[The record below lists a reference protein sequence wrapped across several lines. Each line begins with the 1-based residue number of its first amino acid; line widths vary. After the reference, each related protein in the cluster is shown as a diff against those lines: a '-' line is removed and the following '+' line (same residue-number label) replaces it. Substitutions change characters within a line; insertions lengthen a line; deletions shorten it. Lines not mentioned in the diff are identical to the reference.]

1 VEFRILGPVEVL
13 DAQGRPLALG
23 GPKQRALLAVLLLH
37 AGQVVAVERLVDEL
51 WGEDP
56 PDTAAHSLQVYVAN
70 LRKMLE
76 PHRPRRAAGGVLR
89 TRAPGYLVDLGPE
102 ELDLSRFERLARE
115 GRTALAAGDPAQAA
129 RWLHAAEG
137 LWRGPAL
144 GDVTLAASG
153 QGELVRLEERRLAA
167 VEDRI
172 EAELALGH
180 HAELVGELQALVA
193 AQPLRERLWGHL
205 MLALYRSGR
214 QAEALAAYRQTR
226 ETLAEELG
234 IDPSPALQELE
245 RAILAQDPTLMPP
258 APVRHAT
265 EPPPAVR
272 DGAIRDGARAGE
284 AAASLRVTGPPLVAC
299 HRCGQQNPDG
309 AERCSACGVSLAPA
323 LQGGREERKVVT
335 VLACQLVGPD
345 APADAADPEDL
356 RAGLRPYQARVRR
369 ELERFG
375 GRVERMVGPELM
387 AVFGAPAAH
396 EDDPERAVRAALAIR
411 DTVTDFNQHEAAPG
425 LEVQIG
431 ITTGEV
437 VVALDVTFDA
447 GEAAI
452 TGALIASATRLLQAA
467 PPGTVLVDEATYWA
481 TTHTVTYQ
489 RGKPIRVR
497 GGAKPLASWRAAAA
511 RGAVAVELTRQ
522 PATPFVGRQ
531 DELDLLK
538 RSYARA
544 VRDSVVQLVTI
555 TGEPGVGKS
564 RLVREFAAFLDAQEE
579 LVAWRQGRCLPY
591 GEGITFWALGEVV
604 KAEAGILESD
614 DPQAAGAKLAAAV
627 AVTVQEPAERD
638 WVTTKLAPLVGLGS
652 ESGGVVERS
661 EAFAAWRSFLEAVA
675 ARRPLVLVVE
685 DLHWADEALL
695 AFLEHL
701 LEWAGPVPLLL
712 VGTARPELY
721 DCAPGWGGG
730 TRNATTIAL
739 PPLSDE
745 ETARLLLALLARPV
759 LPAELQH
766 LLLVRAEGNPL
777 YAEEFVRLLAD
788 RKLLERRGRSLRLVE
803 GAELPVP
810 ETLHAL
816 IAARLDALSP
826 RDKALLQDAAVV
838 GQVFW
843 SGALAAM
850 SQVDEPPLQ
859 HALHALARKELVRPV
874 RRSSVAGQAEYAFWH
889 ALVRDVAYGQL
900 PRAARADRHRR
911 AAEWLE
917 ALAPDRADDRAEL
930 LAHHWQAALQ
940 FARAAGQETA
950 VLADRARVAL
960 REAGDRSLQ
969 LNAFA
974 AAARWYAAALDF
986 WPADHAERPRL
997 LLRLGEARVH
1007 TEQAGGELLEEAHDG
1022 LLAQGDREGAAE
1034 AEALLGRLLWRQ
1046 GQGEPGIEHDRRAVA
1061 LLADAPP
1068 SRTKAQVLA
1077 NLANTLMMRGQ
1088 REETV
1093 QVGRQA
1099 LAIAQTLGLDQE
1111 RAVALNFIGVA
1122 RVDGGDRGGV
1132 EDLEQAVTIA
1142 VKANSPQ
1149 GAVAH
1154 ANLASVRIA
1163 LGDLA
1168 RGFEL
1173 QAKGHEAAERFGL
1186 ASVVRYFRTERI
1198 FQDFLQGRWD
1208 AALDGADRFVAE
1220 AEAGSPHFAEPVA
1233 RYGRGLIRLARG
1245 DFPGA
1250 LADAIA
1256 AAELATQS
1264 GQLDVLLSTLAFHAG
1279 ALLASGRRQ
1288 EAGARASELLAV
1300 LAEHGPL
1307 ATSSDWPGQLAV
1319 VLHALGRGGELLE
1332 LVASVTAPTPWLQA
1346 AAAMAAGRFEQ
1357 AADIYAQIGSLPDEA
1372 FARLRA
1378 AQHLIAA
1385 GQRAEASVQLQRA
1398 LGFYREVRAD
1408 AYLRE
1413 AEALLAASA

>member
-1 VEFRILGPVEVL
+1 VQFRILGPLEVL

-37 AGQVVAVERLVDEL
+37 AGQVVAVERLIDEL
-51 WGEDP
+51 WGQDP

-70 LRKMLE
+70 LRKILE
-76 PHRPRRAAGGVLR
+76 PHRPRRAAGGALR
-89 TRAPGYLVDLGPE
+89 TRAPGYLVDPGPE
-102 ELDLSRFERLARE
+102 ELDLIRFERLAAE
-115 GRTALAAGDPAQAA
+115 GRVALAAGEPAGAA
-129 RWLHAAEG
+129 QLLGEAEG

-144 GDVTLAASG
+144 GDVTLVASG
-153 QGELVRLEERRLAA
+153 QGEVVRLEERRLAA

-214 QAEALAAYRQTR
+214 QAEALEAYRQTR

-234 IDPSPALQELE
+234 IDPSPALQDLE

-258 APVRHAT
+258 ASVRHAT
-265 EPPPAVR
+265 EPPPAV
-272 DGAIRDGARAGE
+272 RDGARAGE
-284 AAASLRVTGPPLVAC
+284 AAASLRVTGPPLPAC

-309 AERCSACGVSLAPA
+309 AERCSACGASLAPA

-411 DTVTDFNQHEAAPG
+411 DTVADLNQQEAAPG
-425 LEVQIG
+425 LEIQIG

-467 PPGTVLVDEATYWA
+467 PPGTVLVDEATYRA

-497 GGAKPLASWRAAAA
+497 GGAKPLASWRATAA
-511 RGAVAVELTRQ
+511 RSGVAVELTRE

-544 VRDSVVQLVTI
+544 VRDSAVQLVTI

-745 ETARLLLALLARPV
+745 ETARLLSALLARPV

-788 RKLLERRGRSLRLVE
+788 RKLLERRGRTLRLVE

-816 IAARLDALSP
+816 IAARLDTLSAE
-826 RDKALLQDAAVV
+826 DKALLQDAAVV

-874 RRSSVAGQAEYAFWH
+874 RRSSVAGQGEYAFWH

-950 VLADRARVAL
+950 ALADRARVAL
-960 REAGDRSLQ
+960 REAGNRSLQ

-974 AAARWYAAALDF
+974 AAARWYAAALDL

-1068 SRTKAQVLA
+1068 SRAKAAVLV

-1099 LAIAQTLGLDQE
+1099 LAMARTLGLDQE
-1111 RAVALNFIGVA
+1111 RALALNFIGVA

-1132 EDLEQAVTIA
+1132 EDLEEAVTIA
-1142 VKANSPQ
+1142 VQANSPQ

-1154 ANLASVRIA
+1154 ANLASVLIA

-1173 QAKGHEAAERFGL
+1173 QAKGQEAAERFGL
-1186 ASVVRYFRTERI
+1186 ASVVRYFSAERT
-1198 FQDFLQGRWD
+1198 FQDYCQGRWD
-1208 AALDGADRFVAE
+1208 AALADAERFIAE
-1220 AEAGSPHFAEPVA
+1220 AEAGSPHFTEPTCRLV
-1233 RYGRGLIRLARG
+1233 RGLIRLARG

-1250 LADAIA
+1250 LADATTA
-1256 AAELATQS
+1256 ADLTTQS
-1264 GQLDVLLSTLAFHAG
+1264 GHVEALLPALAFHAR
-1279 ALLASGRRQ
+1279 ALLDNGRRQ

-1300 LAEHGPL
+1300 LASRGVSPGP
-1307 ATSSDWPGQLAV
+1307 DWPGQLAV

-1346 AAAMAAGRFEQ
+1346 AAMAAGRFEQ

-1378 AQHLIAA
+1378 AEQLLNA
-1385 GQRAEASVQLQRA
+1385 GRRADGNAQLQQA
-1398 LGFYREVRAD
+1398 LGFYRQVRAS
-1408 AYLRE
+1408 AYVRE